1 MNAKQLLI
9 MGASA
14 LALCPSGQASAEETQ
29 GPYVRVADIEID
41 PSRVEAYTAFVR
53 EEIEASVRVEP
64 GVLALYAVSDKD
76 NPAHIMVFEIY
87 ADANAYKA
95 HLETPHFKKYKTAT
109 TDLVRS
115 LKLFETAPIML
126 GSKK

>member
-1 MNAKQLLI
+1 
-9 MGASA
+9 
-14 LALCPSGQASAEETQ
+14 
-29 GPYVRVADIEID
+29 
-41 PSRVEAYTAFVR
+41 
-53 EEIEASVRVEP
+53 
-64 GVLALYAVSDKD
+64 
-76 NPAHIMVFEIY
+76 MVFEIY

-126 GSKK
+126 VSKK